1 MLYKLSVLLATVL
14 ATLATATPQGPP
26 KIIPPTSLQC
36 CNTVLTSTTP
46 IVIEITSAFKVDVTQ
61 LSPPI
66 PVGLN
71 CEPVDLPVDCG
82 AIAVIC
88 DVPDPTWE
96 GFFAL
101 DCIPVTL

>member
-1 MLYKLSVLLATVL
+1 MSSSQ
-14 ATLATATPQGPP
+14 TLATATPQGPP

-71 CEPVDLPVDCG
+71 CEPVDLPVD
-82 AIAVIC
+82 
-88 DVPDPTWE
+88 W
-96 GFFAL
+96 
-101 DCIPVTL
+101 